1 MDNENKKIIK
11 QKSDLWT
18 VPNILTYLRFAL
30 VVPFVILFLNN
41 IFLTILKR
49 LTNWLVLY
57 TYLVLVVG
65 LGPTWLLYR
74 WILSPVRLP
83 IPPHKHYY

>member
-30 VVPFVILFLNN
+30 VVPFVILFLNEKYLESA
-41 IFLTILKR
+41 ICIGCRVFRIVLTDFLQE
-49 LTNWLVLY
+49 N
-57 TYLVLVVG
+57 
-65 LGPTWLLYR
+65 
-74 WILSPVRLP
+74 
-83 IPPHKHYY
+83 